1 MHNFKIFFLAT
12 SFALLLFS
20 CSSESEKSPVSKANI
35 PPQETTN
42 EVPTKQ
48 KFEIVPS
55 EKVCMVNDRFM
66 GVSQIP
72 IEANGITY
80 YGCCQN
86 CVEKIQ
92 QNLNGV
98 RYSKDPVSGEKVDK
112 AKAVIVQNKEDGTV
126 KYFESEA
133 SAKGFM
139 EQ

>member
-20 CSSESEKSPVSKANI
+20 CSSESEKSPITKANI
-35 PPQETTN
+35 PSQETTN
-42 EVPTKQ
+42 EVSTNQ
-48 KFEIVPS
+48 KFEIVPN

-72 IEANGITY
+72 IKANGITY

-98 RYSKDPVSGEKVDK
+98 RYSKDPVSGEEVDK